1 MLKRTTKVVGGS
13 AREVGGEGSDLVD
26 GPLRGGASLGE
37 SDGDNFQDYLSLLA
51 DWLLKRASV
60 P

>member
-1 MLKRTTKVVGGS
+1 MGLL
-13 AREVGGEGSDLVD
+13 GE
-26 GPLRGGASLGE
+26 GASLGE

-51 DWLLKRASV
+51 DWLLKRASM